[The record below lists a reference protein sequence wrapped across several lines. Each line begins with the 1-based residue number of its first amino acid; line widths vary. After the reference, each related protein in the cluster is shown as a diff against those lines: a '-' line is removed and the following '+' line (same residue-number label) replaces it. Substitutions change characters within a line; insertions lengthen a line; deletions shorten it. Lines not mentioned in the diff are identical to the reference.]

1 MSALLSHEQTLQLI
15 AAAQNGDEQAKEE
28 LIEKNIP
35 LVKSI
40 VKGYLGRGTEYEDL
54 FQLGSL
60 GLLKAIL
67 HYDASFEVRFSTYA
81 VPLISGEIKRFLR
94 DDGPI
99 KVSRVLRENAA
110 KAYRAAEQLK
120 KELGREPTTAELAKA
135 AGMTEEDLIECT
147 DASRAPLSIDEP
159 LNEDS
164 DATLLDTL
172 SVSEDEHT
180 INRLLIRQLLAQFSP
195 RERQVIMLRYF
206 GDKTQSQIA
215 ALIGVSQVQVS
226 RILKSS
232 LQKLRDAM

>member
-159 LNEDS
+159 LSEDS

-180 INRLLIRQLLAQFSP
+180 INRLLIRQLFAQFSP

>member
-1 MSALLSHEQTLQLI
+1 MSALLSHEQTLRLI
-15 AAAQNGDEQAKEE
+15 SAAQAGDEQAKET

-67 HYDASFEVRFSTYA
+67 NYDASFGVRFSTYA

-99 KVSRVLRENAA
+99 KVSRVLRENAG

-135 AGMTEEDLIECT
+135 AGLTEEELIECT
-147 DASRAPLSIDEP
+147 DAARAPLSIDEP
-159 LNEDS
+159 LSEDS

-172 SVSEDEHT
+172 SVSEDEST
-180 INRLLIRQLLAQFSP
+180 INRLLVRQLLQQFSP
-195 RERQVIMLRYF
+195 RERQVILLRYF
-206 GDKTQSQIA
+206 QDKTQSQIA
-215 ALIGVSQVQVS
+215 EIIGVSQVQVS
-226 RILKSS
+226 RILKST
-232 LQKLRDAM
+232 LQKLKEAM

>member
-1 MSALLSHEQTLQLI
+1 MSALLSHEETLRLI
-15 AAAQNGDEQAKEE
+15 AAAQAGEEQAKET

-54 FQLGSL
+54 FQLGSM

-67 HYDASFEVRFSTYA
+67 NYDASFNVRFSTYA

-99 KVSRVLRENAA
+99 KVSRVLREHAA

-120 KELGREPTTAELAKA
+120 KELGRDPTTAELAKA
-135 AGMTEEDLIECT
+135 AGLSEEELIECT

-159 LNEDS
+159 ISDDS
-164 DATLLDTL
+164 NATLLDTL
-172 SVSEDEHT
+172 SVSEDEST
-180 INRLLIRQLLAQFSP
+180 LNRLLVRQLLRQFSP
-195 RERQVIMLRYF
+195 RERQVVMLRYF
-206 GDKTQSQIA
+206 QDKTQSQIA
-215 ALIGVSQVQVS
+215 EIIGVSQVQVS
-226 RILKSS
+226 RILKST
-232 LQKLRDAM
+232 LEKLRDAM

>member
-67 HYDASFEVRFSTYA
+67 HYDASFDVRFSTYA

-159 LNEDS
+159 LSEDS

-180 INRLLIRQLLAQFSP
+180 INRRLIRQLLAQFSP

>member
-15 AAAQNGDEQAKEE
+15 SAAQNGDEQAKEE

-67 HYDASFEVRFSTYA
+67 HYDASFDVRFSTYA

-110 KAYRAAEQLK
+110 KAYRVAEQLK

-135 AGMTEEDLIECT
+135 SGLTEEQLIECT
-147 DASRAPLSIDEP
+147 DTSRAPLSIDEP
-159 LNEDS
+159 LCEDS
-164 DATLLDTL
+164 GATLLDTL
-172 SVSEDEHT
+172 SVSEDEQT
-180 INRLLIRQLLAQFSP
+180 INRLLIRQLLTQFSP